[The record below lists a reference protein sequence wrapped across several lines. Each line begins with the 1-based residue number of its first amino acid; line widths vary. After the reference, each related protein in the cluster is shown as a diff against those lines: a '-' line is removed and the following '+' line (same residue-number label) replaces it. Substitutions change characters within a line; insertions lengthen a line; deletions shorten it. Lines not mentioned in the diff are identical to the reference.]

1 MFSWKVIEKYSLSNL
16 LVILAKHSGS
26 CSHTSEETLSCKRLI
41 SLFNHSVNE
50 P

>member
-1 MFSWKVIEKYSLSNL
+1 MFSWKVIEKYFLSNL